1 MTKLLTHWLTVF
13 ITLSVLILL
22 RLQDGGL
29 TETARLKSFDYL
41 QSTDT
46 VIESKDI
53 VVVEFDEAAIEAFG
67 QWPWPRDYLADVV
80 NHLREQGAGLIILP
94 ILFSEEDR
102 AGKDGVFAETLQGNG
117 VIIAQTGTTQTNKN
131 AVPRGIA
138 KIGDPIPWLFEWA
151 GMLGPRWCWCVEH
164 CT

>member
-1 MTKLLTHWLTVF
+1 MTKLLTHWITVF
-13 ITLSVLILL
+13 ITLSVLIFL

-67 QWPWPRDYLADVV
+67 
-80 NHLREQGAGLIILP
+80 
-94 ILFSEEDR
+94 S
-102 AGKDGVFAETLQGNG
+102 
-117 VIIAQTGTTQTNKN
+117 
-131 AVPRGIA
+131 
-138 KIGDPIPWLFEWA
+138 
-151 GMLGPRWCWCVEH
+151 
-164 CT
+164 